1 MDNQSVHIQNVGK
14 MIEDMENKMRNTM
27 QEIYFGKTRDVVNE
41 LKSARELKAVSAQN
55 SIQAQLVNNLKATKK

>member
-1 MDNQSVHIQNVGK
+1 
-14 MIEDMENKMRNTM
+14 M

-41 LKSARELKAVSAQN
+41 LKSARELKAVFAQS